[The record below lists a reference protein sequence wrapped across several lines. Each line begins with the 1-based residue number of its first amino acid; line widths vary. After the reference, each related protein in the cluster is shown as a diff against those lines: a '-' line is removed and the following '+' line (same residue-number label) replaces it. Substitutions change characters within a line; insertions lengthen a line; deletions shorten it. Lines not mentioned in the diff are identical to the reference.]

1 MPEMSSSEDEHR
13 REVSQEELDAARHQL
28 LAYRELIEEV
38 PQIYEQ
44 KFRERLEPIHAHN
57 QQLLEEGRL
66 LEEEL
71 ARVPPPKGGA
81 PVPRV
86 LPPVQEQK
94 RFQPPS
100 PRARRPWLVLGS
112 LAAFLLAS
120 GGLLQV
126 LRQSRSALAPPT
138 TRTPPVAKA
147 PAKVLPAGE
156 APVAEPARAA
166 PGELRLKTL
175 GLSWM
180 EVRTLSGTTL
190 FMGNL
195 QGERSF
201 PLGRGLRISAGRPDL
216 VTVERHSEPARTL
229 GGIREIGW
237 HTFEPTT
244 PAVERASKRERPKPR
259 P

>member
-1 MPEMSSSEDEHR
+1 MPEMRSSEDEHR
-13 REVSQEELDAARHQL
+13 GEISQEELDAARHQL
-28 LAYRELIEEV
+28 SAYRELMEEV
-38 PQIYEQ
+38 PRIYEQ
-44 KFRERLEPIHAHN
+44 KFRERLEPLHAHN

-71 ARVPPPKGGA
+71 ARMPPPRGDA
-81 PVPRV
+81 PVPGA
-86 LPPVQEQK
+86 LPPAQE
-94 RFQPPS
+94 RERSQPPS
-100 PRARRPWLVLGS
+100 PRARRPWLVFGS
-112 LAAFLLAS
+112 LAALLLV
-120 GGLLQV
+120 GGGFLQV
-126 LRQSRSALAPPT
+126 LRQSRSTLAPPT
-138 TRTPPVAKA
+138 TRTRPVAKA

-156 APVAEPARAA
+156 APVAEPARAT
-166 PGELRLKTL
+166 PGELRLKTR
-175 GLSWM
+175 GVSWM

-190 FMGNL
+190 LMGNL

-201 PLGRGLRISAGRPDL
+201 PLDRGLRISAGRPDL

-244 PAVERASKRERPKPR
+244 PAEERASKRERPQPR